1 MSMKMGNCSRDTMAD
16 RAITKPKSF
25 PKCSEGKLGR
35 ETRGFQRA
43 SGTLPP
49 SPGLASLAAP
59 LSVPCSRLPLSQAC
73 PRPPTPTQHG
83 AALSTSARTIKPQNT
98 EKALCWALGRGQ
110 GPGHRLCP
118 GGAGVEGGECHEEKT
133 HTETGHYMPGDG
145 YTVRGN
151 RTCVSAKGTKKGD
164 LFPGRVGTDVGP
176 GGRTGVLTR

>member
-59 LSVPCSRLPLSQAC
+59 LSLPCSRLLC
-73 PRPPTPTQHG
+73 PRPALARPHPHSTALLSPPPPGLSNRRTQRRHCAGPWDAGRDPDSGCAPG
-83 AALSTSARTIKPQNT
+83 AR
-98 EKALCWALGRGQ
+98 EW
-110 GPGHRLCP
+110 
-118 GGAGVEGGECHEEKT
+118 EGGECHEEKT